1 MTTGAF
7 KHARIMVV
15 DDQEANVQL
24 IERLLEAWGYPN
36 VVGMTDS
43 SQLVELCERTAP
55 DLIMLDLHMP
65 EPDGFQV
72 MEMLAPQTVEGS
84 RIPII
89 VLTADVTEATKERAL
104 QAGARDFLHKPF
116 NPTEVRLRVENLL
129 ETRRLQLELM
139 DQNVILEQRVHTRT
153 RDLELARL
161 EILERLA
168 LAGEFRDDNTQEHAQ
183 RVGRTA
189 AALALEA
196 GQSEQVELIRR
207 AAPLHDIGKIG
218 VSDTVLL
225 KPGKL
230 DPDEYAVMQT
240 HAVIGAEILSSSGS
254 LVLQLAEEIART
266 HHERWDGKGYP
277 ARLAGPD
284 IPLVGRLVAI
294 ADVFDALSHQRPYKE
309 AWPLEAVITEIQMLA
324 GRHFDPDLVE
334 VFNGLDHE
342 KLTAPL
348 EDWDIQ
354 QAAVRE
360 RVRVESLIGNPAS

>member
-1 MTTGAF
+1 MNGTF

-15 DDQEANVQL
+15 DDQEANVML
-24 IERLLEAWGYPN
+24 IERLLESWGYPN

-43 SQLVELCERTAP
+43 SQLVELCERTVP

-65 EPDGFQV
+65 EPDGFQL
-72 MEMLAPQTVEGS
+72 MEMLAPQTLSGS

-104 QAGARDFLHKPF
+104 AAGARDFLHKPF

-129 ETRRLQLELM
+129 ETRRLQLELT
-139 DQNVILEQRVHTRT
+139 DHNLILDQRVRTRT

-168 LAGEFRDDNTQEHAQ
+168 LAGEFRDDNTHEHAQ

-189 AALALEA
+189 AALALESGFEA
-196 GQSEQVELIRR
+196 EQVVLLRR
-207 AAPLHDIGKIG
+207 ASPLHDIGKIG

-240 HAVIGAEILSSSGS
+240 HAAIGAEILSGSGS
-254 LVLQLAEEIART
+254 RVLQLAEEIART

-277 ARLAGPD
+277 AGLAGQA
-284 IPLVGRLVAI
+284 IPPPGRIVAI

-309 AWPLEAVITEIQMLA
+309 AWPLEAVVTEIRMLA

-334 VFNGLDHE
+334 AFDRLDHDA
-342 KLTAPL
+342 LTAPI
-348 EDWDIQ
+348 EDWDAG
-354 QAAVRE
+354 QATHAEGVRTQ
-360 RVRVESLIGNPAS
+360 SLVV